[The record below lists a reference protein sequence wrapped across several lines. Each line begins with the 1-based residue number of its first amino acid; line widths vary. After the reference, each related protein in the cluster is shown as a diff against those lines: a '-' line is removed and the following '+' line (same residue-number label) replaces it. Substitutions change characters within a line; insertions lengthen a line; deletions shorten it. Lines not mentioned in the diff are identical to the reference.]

1 MNTSKKA
8 LCLNSDLIEQA
19 TQTLRVYKHRNR
31 YNIIDRLLGHGPM
44 SSSEIASFLNLEEL
58 YISEQLE
65 ILCDNDLVSAIYS
78 DGSMIFS
85 ANEARLLQI
94 REIVRNFT
102 LESTS

>member
-1 MNTSKKA
+1 
-8 LCLNSDLIEQA
+8 
-19 TQTLRVYKHRNR
+19 
-31 YNIIDRLLGHGPM
+31 M